1 MSSHFK
7 FSQATAAWHRFA
19 TMFGPAQRAWW
30 RWQCRVSGFYYR
42 HVTAPVSFWV
52 ACGQPVGFRPQ
63 LPWWQPFVFSYLRLT
78 GWLRAR
84 RPERHFHCLKAN

>member
-1 MSSHFK
+1 MSSHFT
-7 FSQATAAWHRFA
+7 FSQATAVWHRFA
-19 TMFGPAQRAWW
+19 IVPWQ

-52 ACGQPVGFRPQ
+52 ACGQPPEFRPQ

-78 GWLRAR
+78 GWIRAR
-84 RPERHFHCLKAN
+84 RPERPV